1 MLGISQTSWRVGSIA
16 GLTLSGIILS
26 ITSWRGLFYVNIPIG
41 IIGTIWSYYRLR
53 DTSVKDSSKKIDWSG
68 LCCFCVS
75 LTTILLSL
83 TYFSYG
89 PSGYLGG
96 IGLLFAGILLLGSFE
111 DRNENSSAVN

>member
-1 MLGISQTSWRVGSIA
+1 MFRVAQGIGAAVLMTNSSAIVTDAAPKGELGKMLGISQTSWRVGSIA

-83 TYFSYG
+83 TYFS
-89 PSGYLGG
+89 
-96 IGLLFAGILLLGSFE
+96 
-111 DRNENSSAVN
+111 